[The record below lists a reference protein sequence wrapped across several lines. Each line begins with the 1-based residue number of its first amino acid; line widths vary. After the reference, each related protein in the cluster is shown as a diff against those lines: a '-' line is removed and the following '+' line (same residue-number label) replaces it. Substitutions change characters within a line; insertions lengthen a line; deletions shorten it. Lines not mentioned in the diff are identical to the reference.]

1 MIPDVS
7 EKTFRFGLE
16 RVRQVRAHDEDRAK
30 EELAAGI
37 AARLRG
43 EALLRAAQERL
54 AQAHATGRYGAEA
67 PVSGA
72 VLVARQAW
80 TERVERSRVDAE
92 RAVCTAAAEVAAR
105 RAAVAA
111 AGRRREVLD
120 RLRERKLAEHQLA
133 GARAEGAA
141 LDEMA
146 LGMHVRAGRSAA

>member
-1 MIPDVS
+1 VS

-16 RVRQVRAHDEDRAK
+16 RVRQVRAHAEDRAK
-30 EELAAGI
+30 EELAASI

-54 AQAHATGRYGAEA
+54 ADAHALGREGAEA
-67 PVSGA
+67 PISGA

-80 TERVERSRVDAE
+80 TERIERSRVDAE
-92 RAVCTAAAEVAAR
+92 REVAGADAAVAAR
-105 RAAVAA
+105 REALAA
-111 AGRRREVLD
+111 AGRRREALD
-120 RLRERKLAEHQLA
+120 RLRRRKLAEHQLA

-146 LGMHVRAGRSAA
+146 LGIHTRAGRSAA

>member
-1 MIPDVS
+1 MS

-16 RVRQVRAHDEDRAK
+16 RVRQVRAHAEDRAK
-30 EELAAGI
+30 EELAASI

-54 AQAHATGRYGAEA
+54 ADAHALGREGAEA
-67 PVSGA
+67 PISGA

-80 TERVERSRVDAE
+80 IQRVERSRSDAE
-92 RAVCTAAAEVAAR
+92 RAVTSADAAVAAR
-105 RAAVAA
+105 REALAA

-120 RLRERKLAEHQLA
+120 RLRERKLTEHRAA

-146 LGMHVRAGRSAA
+146 LGMHVRAARSAA

>member
-1 MIPDVS
+1 MNPDVS
-7 EKTFRFGLE
+7 ETTFRFGLE

-54 AQAHATGRYGAEA
+54 ADAHTLGRGGTALPA
-67 PVSGA
+67 SGA

-92 RAVCTAAAEVAAR
+92 RAVSAADAEVAAR
-105 RAAVAA
+105 REALAF

-120 RLRERKLAEHQLA
+120 RLRERKLAEHRLA
-133 GARAEGAA
+133 GARAEGAT

-146 LGMHVRAGRSAA
+146 LGMHLRASRSVA

>member
-1 MIPDVS
+1 MNPDVS
-7 EKTFRFGLE
+7 ETTFRFGLE

-54 AQAHATGRYGAEA
+54 ADAHALGRGGTALPA
-67 PVSGA
+67 SGA

-92 RAVCTAAAEVAAR
+92 HAVSAADADVAAR
-105 RAAVAA
+105 REALAA

-120 RLRERKLAEHQLA
+120 RLRERKLAEHRLA

-146 LGMHVRAGRSAA
+146 LGMHVRAARSVA